1 MPDKRKRTRV
11 RTAIEASVGCGGLEK
26 IRVQVRNISL
36 KGVLCDYEPRL
47 SAEGGCIFVL
57 HLSDA
62 LQVPIEARMI
72 RNGQEGMALDF
83 VGMDEAAFF
92 HLRNLV
98 RLHADDPDAID
109 RELATPAFTP
119 GN

>member
-11 RTAIEASVGCGGLEK
+11 QTAIEASVGCSGQEK
-26 IRVQVRNISL
+26 YQVRVRNISL
-36 KGVLCDYEPRL
+36 KGVLCDHEPRL
-47 SAEGGCIFVL
+47 SGEGDCVFVI

-62 LQVPIEARMI
+62 LQVAIEARVI
-72 RNGQEGMALDF
+72 RNDEQGMALDF

-98 RLHADDPDAID
+98 RYHAEDPDAID
-109 RELATPAFTP
+109 SELATPAFTP